1 MPVRRERWRVEI
13 ERGDADAPRHGPD
26 RPEPSD
32 RENRT
37 AAHADFDSD
46 SESDSDSDS
55 CEVLADPVRLAAEHQ
70 TYRAI
75 VGRDY
80 GAARDQWA
88 EAVPELR
95 DAWEKIKEKYG
106 YEEQEEPT
114 PRPEGETWHGKG
126 GRRLDAAQNEEI
138 DRGYARIREA
148 GERTIIPGI
157 LSVEAEDPTR
167 RLAGFANRFKGED
180 RLKEKIADE
189 IRSTPGTTPTQALA
203 VVPDAVRFT
212 YLYSSETAYT
222 TGARN
227 DVERLEARGFVQVER
242 RNTWTSDQY
251 KGINAR
257 WREPESG
264 VLFEVQFHTQA
275 SLEAKELTHKAY
287 ERIRCMTEETPEA
300 NREAAELK
308 GFQREV
314 NAKIPI
320 PPGATE
326 YEDYRPERR
335 NGRGD

>member
-1 MPVRRERWRVEI
+1 VEI
-13 ERGDADAPRHGPD
+13 ERGDADVPRHGPD

-46 SESDSDSDS
+46 SG
-55 CEVLADPVRLAAEHQ
+55 EVLADPERLAAEHQ
-70 TYRAI
+70 RYRAI

-80 GAARDQWA
+80 GAAREQWA
-88 EAVPELR
+88 QAVPELR

-106 YEEQEEPT
+106 YEEREEPT
-114 PRPEGETWHGKG
+114 PQPDGGPWQGKG
-126 GRRLDAAQNEEI
+126 DRKLDAAQNEEI
-138 DRGYARIREA
+138 DHGYARIREA

-157 LSVEAEDPTR
+157 LAVEAEDPTR
-167 RLAGFANRFKGED
+167 RLAGFANRFKGKD
-180 RLKEKIADE
+180 RLKEKVADE
-189 IRSTPGTTPTQALA
+189 IRSTPGTTEAQALA

-212 YLYSSETAYT
+212 YLYSETAYT
-222 TGARN
+222 AGTRN

-287 ERIRCMTEETPEA
+287 ERIRCMTGDTPEA

-308 GFQREV
+308 EFQREV
-314 NAKIPI
+314 NAKVPT
-320 PPGATE
+320 PQGVTE

>member
-1 MPVRRERWRVEI
+1 VEI
-13 ERGDADAPRHGPD
+13 ERGESDAPRRGPD
-26 RPEPSD
+26 RPDRPDRPERPEPTVP
-32 RENRT
+32 ENRRIE
-37 AAHADFDSD
+37 DNDSD
-46 SESDSDSDS
+46 SRAGAGA
-55 CEVLADPVRLAAEHQ
+55 VLTDPERLAAEHQ
-70 TYRAI
+70 TYRAS

-95 DAWEKIKEKYG
+95 AGWEKIKEKYG
-106 YEEQEEPT
+106 YEEREEPT
-114 PRPEGETWHGKG
+114 PPPEGGAWLGKG
-126 GRRLDAAQNEEI
+126 GRRLDAAQNEAI
-138 DRGYARIREA
+138 DRGYARIREVA
-148 GERTIIPGI
+148 ERTIIPGV
-157 LSVEAEDPTR
+157 LSVEAEDPSR
-167 RLAGFANRFKGED
+167 RLAGFGNRFKGDD
-180 RLKEKIADE
+180 RLKEKVADE
-189 IRSTPGTTPTQALA
+189 IRSTPGTTATQALA

-212 YLYSSETAYT
+212 YLYSETDCT
-222 TGARN
+222 VGTRN
-227 DVERLEARGFVQVER
+227 DVGRLEARGFVQVER

-275 SLEAKELTHKAY
+275 SLEAKELTHEAY
-287 ERIRCMTEETPEA
+287 ERIRSMTEETPEA

-308 GFQREV
+308 QFQREV

-320 PPGATE
+320 PPGVTE

>member
-1 MPVRRERWRVEI
+1 MGRT
-13 ERGDADAPRHGPD
+13 GPSHPTGRTG
-26 RPEPSD
+26 RPTPPD
-32 RENRT
+32 
-37 AAHADFDSD
+37 
-46 SESDSDSDS
+46 SDSDSDS
-55 CEVLADPVRLAAEHQ
+55 CEVLADPERLAAEHQ

-106 YEEQEEPT
+106 YEEREEPT
-114 PRPEGETWHGKG
+114 PQADGGAWHGKG

-138 DRGYARIREA
+138 DRGYARIREV
-148 GERTIIPGI
+148 GERTIIPGV

-167 RLAGFANRFKGED
+167 RLAGFDNRFKGED

-212 YLYSSETAYT
+212 YLYSETAYT
-222 TGARN
+222 AGTRN
-227 DVERLEARGFVQVER
+227 DVERLEARGFIQVER

-264 VLFEVQFHTQA
+264 VMFEVQFHTQA

-287 ERIRCMTEETPEA
+287 ERIRSMTEETPEA
-300 NREAAELK
+300 DREAAELK
-308 GFQREV
+308 EFQREV

-320 PPGATE
+320 PPGVTE